1 MLHHAD
7 SASDKLSIRRAKL
20 RTYFQ
25 RQTLPPFEVKS
36 INPQTSLKKWI
47 LVSIKADLSH
57 SEKLPKQTYNQF
69 YSQTYINNVREIHST
84 DIHGQKTKTLWPNKR
99 FYMYFHQTF
108 SLDPLW
114 FFFHSRIGSGHVII
128 WKMAADKYKPP
139 STTKNNNHKT
149 QTHNESTN
157 MLMCNLCLMHV
168 LHIHFHYQELILP
181 GYNSTPWCELLL
193 GCTNATSRPLS
204 RSAFPLSF
212 SAEHRDLKWRQRIHA
227 E

>member
-1 MLHHAD
+1 M
-7 SASDKLSIRRAKL
+7 K
-20 RTYFQ
+20 
-25 RQTLPPFEVKS
+25 
-36 INPQTSLKKWI
+36 
-47 LVSIKADLSH
+47 
-57 SEKLPKQTYNQF
+57 KLPKQTYNHF

-84 DIHGQKTKTLWPNKR
+84 DINIFRNVKSTIPTILTCTLNQGCPIHWHPWAKNLKHFDQTKDFTCISIRHLAWILFDSSFILESDLAMSSSGKWRQTNTNHHQQQK
-99 FYMYFHQTF
+99 
-108 SLDPLW
+108 
-114 FFFHSRIGSGHVII
+114 
-128 WKMAADKYKPP
+128 
-139 STTKNNNHKT
+139 NNHKT

-168 LHIHFHYQELILP
+168 RHIHFHYQELILP
-181 GYNSTPWCELLL
+181 VYNSTPWCELLL

>member
-57 SEKLPKQTYNQF
+57 SEKLPKQTYNHF

-84 DIHGQKTKTLWPNKR
+84 DINIFRNVKSTIPTILTCTLSQGCPIHWHPWAKKLKHFDQTKDFTCISIRHLAWILFDSSFIR
-99 FYMYFHQTF
+99 ESDLAM
-108 SLDPLW
+108 S
-114 FFFHSRIGSGHVII
+114 SSG
-128 WKMAADKYKPP
+128 
-139 STTKNNNHKT
+139 
-149 QTHNESTN
+149 
-157 MLMCNLCLMHV
+157 
-168 LHIHFHYQELILP
+168 
-181 GYNSTPWCELLL
+181 
-193 GCTNATSRPLS
+193 
-204 RSAFPLSF
+204 
-212 SAEHRDLKWRQRIHA
+212 KWRQTNTNHHQQQKTTITKHKLTTNPQTCSCA
-227 E
+227 TYVSCMYCTSTFTTKSWSFQDTTQLHDANFF

>member
-57 SEKLPKQTYNQF
+57 SEKLPKQTYNHF
-69 YSQTYINNVREIHST
+69 RNVKSTIPTILTCTLSQGCPIHW
-84 DIHGQKTKTLWPNKR
+84 HPWAKKTKTLWPNKR

-128 WKMAADKYKPP
+128 WKNGGRQIQ
-139 STTKNNNHKT
+139 TTINNKKQQSQN
-149 QTHNESTN
+149 TN
-157 MLMCNLCLMHV
+157 
-168 LHIHFHYQELILP
+168 
-181 GYNSTPWCELLL
+181 S
-193 GCTNATSRPLS
+193 
-204 RSAFPLSF
+204 
-212 SAEHRDLKWRQRIHA
+212 QRIHKHA
-227 E
+227 HVQLMSHACTAHPLSLPRIDPSRIQLNSTMRTSSRWH

>member
-1 MLHHAD
+1 MYL
-7 SASDKLSIRRAKL
+7 
-20 RTYFQ
+20 
-25 RQTLPPFEVKS
+25 KS
-36 INPQTSLKKWI
+36 GMSNPLTSMGK
-47 LVSIKADLSH
+47 
-57 SEKLPKQTYNQF
+57 
-69 YSQTYINNVREIHST
+69 
-84 DIHGQKTKTLWPNKR
+84 KTKTLWPNKR

-149 QTHNESTN
+149 QTHNKSTN

-168 LHIHFHYQELILP
+168 LHIQFHYQELILP

-193 GCTNATSRPLS
+193 GCTNATTRPLS